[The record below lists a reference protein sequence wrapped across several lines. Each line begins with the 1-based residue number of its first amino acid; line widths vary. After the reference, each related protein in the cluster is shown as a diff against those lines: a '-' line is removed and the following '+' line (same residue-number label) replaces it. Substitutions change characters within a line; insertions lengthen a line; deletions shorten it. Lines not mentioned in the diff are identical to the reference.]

1 MIQRA
6 SKNRAAQATARLV
19 ASSTM
24 SVPESEKPQ
33 GQPSRQPR
41 ERVERL
47 TPDQVC
53 QLLAML
59 RRQIR
64 VRHYSIRTEQSYAD
78 WAERFISFNDN
89 RNPRY
94 LDTFATNAFLSHL
107 ASDLDVAASTQN
119 QALCAILFMYR
130 SVFDIELGDLGQV
143 HRARKR
149 KRMPVVLTIEETAAI
164 LANMS
169 GTRRLMTELLYGT
182 GMRIIE
188 LIRLRVKDLDFAQR
202 ILTIRE
208 AKGDKDRTVGLPAE
222 LIPDLKAHLER
233 VRALHEKDLA
243 DGFGNVYLPHALGRK
258 YPAAAREWGWQYA
271 FPAKKISVD
280 PRSGCKRRHHIYES
294 VLQKALKKATR
305 DADVHK
311 PVHAHTFR
319 HSFAT
324 HLLASGTD
332 IRTLQIL
339 LGHNDVKT
347 TMIYTHVVKS
357 GPQAVQSPLTDVLA
371 LQREAAVCVDKERSA
386 LLRLKIRCLTLVRA
400 WTENNKHLIGD
411 AS

>member
-1 MIQRA
+1 
-6 SKNRAAQATARLV
+6 
-19 ASSTM
+19 
-24 SVPESEKPQ
+24 
-33 GQPSRQPR
+33 
-41 ERVERL
+41 
-47 TPDQVC
+47 
-53 QLLAML
+53 
-59 RRQIR
+59 
-64 VRHYSIRTEQSYAD
+64 
-78 WAERFISFNDN
+78 
-89 RNPRY
+89 
-94 LDTFATNAFLSHL
+94 
-107 ASDLDVAASTQN
+107 
-119 QALCAILFMYR
+119 
-130 SVFDIELGDLGQV
+130 
-143 HRARKR
+143 
-149 KRMPVVLTIEETAAI
+149 
-164 LANMS
+164 
-169 GTRRLMTELLYGT
+169 
-182 GMRIIE
+182 
-188 LIRLRVKDLDFAQR
+188 LRVKDLDFAQR

-208 AKGDKDRTVGLPAE
+208 AKGDNDRTVGLPAE

-280 PRSGCKRRHHIYES
+280 PRSGCKRR
-294 VLQKALKKATR
+294 R